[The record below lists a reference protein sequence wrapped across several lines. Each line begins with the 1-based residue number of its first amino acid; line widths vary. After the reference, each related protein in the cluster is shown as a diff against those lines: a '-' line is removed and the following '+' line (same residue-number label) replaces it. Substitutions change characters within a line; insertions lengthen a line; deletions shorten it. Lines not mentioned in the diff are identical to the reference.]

1 MIPPTGKLR
10 VSYRDQRKYNDEE
23 GDMDAHSEIRIATYF
38 GVEVEVLVQM
48 DHCSLIRH
56 NGREFV
62 VETADLKKR
71 MSFAKAA

>member
-1 MIPPTGKLR
+1 
-10 VSYRDQRKYNDEE
+10 
-23 GDMDAHSEIRIATYF
+23 MDAHSEIRIATYF